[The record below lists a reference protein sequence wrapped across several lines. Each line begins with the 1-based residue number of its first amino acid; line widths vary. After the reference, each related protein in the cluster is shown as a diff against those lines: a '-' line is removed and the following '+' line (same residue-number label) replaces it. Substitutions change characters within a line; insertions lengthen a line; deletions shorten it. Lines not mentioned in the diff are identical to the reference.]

1 MKQIFIGQY
10 RKVID
15 YSGPGIDYYIKIIEK
30 LNNNRFL
37 IKASIKHEK
46 EGVRCNTCPRYNFCR
61 KDMHYGCRTRKY
73 LKEHTKPVSKIEILL
88 KRLDKIL

>member
-10 RKVID
+10 REVKD
-15 YSGPGIDYYIKIIEK
+15 FCGKYYIKIIKK

-37 IKASIKHEK
+37 IKASIKHNEM
-46 EGVRCNTCPRYNFCR
+46 GVKCSTCSQYNFCR
-61 KDMHYGCRTRKY
+61 KDMHYGCRTQGY
-73 LKEHTKPVSKIEILL
+73 LKARTKPVSKIEILL